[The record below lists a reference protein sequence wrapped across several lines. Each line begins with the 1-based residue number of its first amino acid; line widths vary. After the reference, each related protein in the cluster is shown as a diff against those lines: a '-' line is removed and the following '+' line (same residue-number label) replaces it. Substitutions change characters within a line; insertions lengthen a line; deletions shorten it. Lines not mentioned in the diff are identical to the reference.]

1 MKTKTLACLFLA
13 LATSAW
19 AQFTNINLGATANDG
34 TGDNLRSAGMKMNG
48 NFALASNMFKA
59 TPADVKSASTTI
71 TNETVVVPTN
81 SSLVF
86 LLPNATNVPGKNI
99 RVYNPLGVTNTSV
112 RYTNG
117 LIVWDASS
125 STNRTLTNAG
135 QSIQLYAFRT
145 NWLAR

>member
-1 MKTKTLACLFLA
+1 MKTTALACLLIA
-13 LATSAW
+13 LGTSAW
-19 AQFTNINLGATANDG
+19 AQFTNISFGTTANDG
-34 TGDNLRSAGMKMNG
+34 TGDNLRSAGIKLSA
-48 NFALASNMFKA
+48 NFNAASNLFKA
-59 TPADVKSASTTI
+59 TPSDFKTVSVTI

-86 LLPNATNVPGKNI
+86 LLPNATNLPGKN
-99 RVYNPLGVTNTSV
+99 VWFYNPLGVTNTSV

-135 QSIQLYAFRT
+135 QSLQLYAVRT
-145 NWLAR
+145 NWIAR

>member
-19 AQFTNINLGATANDG
+19 AQFTNINLGTTANDG
-34 TGDNLRSAGMKMNG
+34 TGDNLRSAGAKMNG
-48 NFALASNMFKA
+48 NFALASNLFKA
-59 TPADVKSASTTI
+59 TPADVKSASVGL
-71 TNETVVVPTN
+71 TNETIVVPTN
-81 SSLVF
+81 SSLLF
-86 LLPNATNVPGKNI
+86 IMPNATNVPGKHM
-99 RVYNPLGVTNTSV
+99 RFYNPLGVTNTTV

-125 STNRTLTNAG
+125 STNRILTNAG
-135 QSIQLYAFRT
+135 QSLDLYAFRT